1 MAQAPPTTGLLQL
14 STVLKRLDAV
24 TSRLE
29 DVAMSQSFGSL
40 RSATGAAHDS
50 LVGTVPAGAVG
61 MSPSPSRGG
70 AAPTPP
76 APPPPPPPQEE
87 VTPPVKAYVDEVGEA
102 TKEFEALGK
111 KVGGIVGQASAL
123 VPPLVD
129 AQYAYL
135 KMASGHCKPPTAA
148 EGQGL
153 LKPQADA
160 IGAIMAAKDKLGR
173 TKEGRDW
180 GSALSVLSEG
190 AAAFGWVQVEPAP
203 APFVGEMKNS
213 AQFWID
219 RVNKQCKETDPDA
232 VAWARSFGAIIEA
245 LQKYVKKWHTTGVVW
260 NPNGPGAPATVPSA
274 STAPNGAGAL
284 SAPPPPPPGG
294 SLTPKASGGG
304 HSALLADLNRGAGI
318 TSGLRKVDAS
328 EQMHKNPE
336 LRTSSAV
343 ADNTSPKRPTPPPT
357 KPKPASFSKTP
368 PKKPART
375 ELEGG
380 SKWIVENH
388 EDNKDIVIQDTALS
402 QTVHIFGCKNSVVRV
417 VGKVNAVTMVNCK
430 KTSLVVDSLVSS
442 LSFTSSPSFEV
453 QITGVVPTIQV
464 DSTDSGQV
472 YLSKACVET
481 VEIITSKTSALN
493 ISIPTSE
500 DGDYAE
506 RPVPE
511 QMKSRIVNGRLVT
524 EIVEHAG

>member
-1 MAQAPPTTGLLQL
+1 
-14 STVLKRLDAV
+14 
-24 TSRLE
+24 
-29 DVAMSQSFGSL
+29 MSQSVGSL
-40 RSATGAAHDS
+40 RSPTGAAYDP
-50 LVGTVPAGAVG
+50 LVGTVPGSVG

-76 APPPPPPPQEE
+76 PPPPPPPKEEE
-87 VTPPVKAYVDEVGEA
+87 VAPPVKAYADEVGEA
-102 TKEFEALGK
+102 VKEFEALGK
-111 KVGGIVGQASAL
+111 KVGGIVEQVSAL

-129 AQYAYL
+129 AQYAFL

-153 LKPQADA
+153 LKPQA
-160 IGAIMAAKDKLGR
+160 GAISAIMEAKDKLGR
-173 TKEGRDW
+173 TKDGREW
-180 GSALSVLSEG
+180 GSALSVISEG

-219 RVNKQCKETDPDA
+219 RVNKQFKDTNPDA
-232 VAWARSFGAIIEA
+232 VAWARSFGSVIDA
-245 LQKYVKKWHTTGVVW
+245 LQKYVKKWQTTGVVW
-260 NPNGPGAPATVPSA
+260 NPKGPEAPATVPSA
-274 STAPNGAGAL
+274 STAGAP
-284 SAPPPPPPGG
+284 SPTPPPPSGG
-294 SLTPKASGGG
+294 ASTPKSSGGG
-304 HSALLADLNRGAGI
+304 HSALLADLNRGQGI
-318 TSGLRKVDAS
+318 TSSLRKVDES
-328 EQMHKNPE
+328 QQTHKNPG
-336 LRTSSAV
+336 LRTTSV
-343 ADNTSPKRPTPPPT
+343 ETDNTSPKRPGPPPT
-357 KPKPASFSKTP
+357 KPKPALFSKTP

-417 VGKVNAVTMVNCK
+417 VGKVNAVAMVNCK

-442 LSFTSSPSFEV
+442 LSITSSPSFEV
-453 QITGVVPTIQV
+453 QITGLVPTIQV

-472 YLSKACVET
+472 YLSKACAET

-493 ISIPTSE
+493 ISIPTSD

-511 QMKSRIVNGRLVT
+511 QMKSRVVDGRLVT